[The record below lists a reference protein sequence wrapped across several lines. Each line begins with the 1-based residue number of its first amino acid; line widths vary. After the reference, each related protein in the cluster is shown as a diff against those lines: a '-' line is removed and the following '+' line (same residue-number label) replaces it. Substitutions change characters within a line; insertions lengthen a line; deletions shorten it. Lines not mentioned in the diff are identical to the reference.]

1 MNDANLAAPSVPY
14 HAQIP
19 EGILGL
25 SDVAWIEAKRR
36 AAIIA
41 PLAEHAEVPA
51 RTARE
56 AGTELGLTERTVYS
70 LIRRYRQSGG
80 LLSSLA
86 PKPPSGGKGKTRLPF
101 VVETIIGEAI
111 RDEFL
116 TRQKKRAAAVVRA
129 VRERCATAGIAAP
142 ATNTIRAR
150 VQAIRSEEAA
160 KRREG
165 GARSKAARRLKAA
178 AGETPESPAPMAV
191 LQIDHTPVDII
202 LVDETYRKPL
212 GRPYLTVAIDVYSRC
227 VAGFLLSFD
236 PPSATSVGLC
246 IAHAASPKDGYLASL
261 GFGDYHWPVSG
272 MPGAFYVDNAAE
284 FHSEALTRGCE
295 QYGIALNYR
304 PVATPH
310 YGGIVERLIG
320 TLMQMIHEVPGTTF
334 SNIAERSEY
343 DSDGNACLTLAEL
356 EQWMALAI
364 VGRYH
369 GEVHGGLLE
378 PPVARW
384 HHGVSTV
391 AAPRPVS
398 QTQAFLVDFLP
409 VVRRRITREGFR
421 LDHIAYFSNAL
432 HPWVAE
438 RDRMDPF
445 VIRRDPRDLSRIYV
459 LDPVGQFYVEVPCA
473 RLGRPSITLFEHRE
487 AVARLRAD
495 GRSHVDEEAIF
506 RAVAAQRELAR
517 EAATR
522 TRSARRKLA
531 RIAGKNSLSFQP
543 EPTKRAEDAEPQ
555 IVVTQLYPAT
565 KW

>member
-1 MNDANLAAPSVPY
+1 MNNANLAAPSLPDQ
-14 HAQIP
+14 AQIP

-25 SDVAWIEAKRR
+25 SDIAWIEAKRR

-41 PLAEHAEVPA
+41 PLAGHAEVPA
-51 RTARE
+51 RLARE

-86 PKPPSGGKGKTRLPF
+86 PKPPSGGKGKSRLPF
-101 VVETIIGEAI
+101 VVETIICEAI

-202 LVDETYRKPL
+202 LVDEAYRKPL

-261 GFGDYHWPVSG
+261 GLGDYHWPVSG

-295 QYGIALNYR
+295 QYGIA
-304 PVATPH
+304 
-310 YGGIVERLIG
+310 
-320 TLMQMIHEVPGTTF
+320 
-334 SNIAERSEY
+334 
-343 DSDGNACLTLAEL
+343 EL
-356 EQWMALAI
+356 SS
-364 VGRYH
+364 GRH
-369 GEVHGGLLE
+369 ASLW
-378 PPVARW
+378 W
-384 HHGVSTV
+384 H
-391 AAPRPVS
+391 
-398 QTQAFLVDFLP
+398 
-409 VVRRRITREGFR
+409 RRASHRHAHA
-421 LDHIAYFSNAL
+421 D
-432 HPWVAE
+432 
-438 RDRMDPF
+438 DP
-445 VIRRDPRDLSRIYV
+445 
-459 LDPVGQFYVEVPCA
+459 
-473 RLGRPSITLFEHRE
+473 
-487 AVARLRAD
+487 
-495 GRSHVDEEAIF
+495 
-506 RAVAAQRELAR
+506 
-517 EAATR
+517 
-522 TRSARRKLA
+522 
-531 RIAGKNSLSFQP
+531 
-543 EPTKRAEDAEPQ
+543 
-555 IVVTQLYPAT
+555 
-565 KW
+565 